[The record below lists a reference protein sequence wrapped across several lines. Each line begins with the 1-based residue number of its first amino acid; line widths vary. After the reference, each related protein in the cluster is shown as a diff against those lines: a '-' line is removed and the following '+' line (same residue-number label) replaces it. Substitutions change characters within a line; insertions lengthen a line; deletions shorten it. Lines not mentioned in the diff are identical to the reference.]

1 MSDETNNIPEKVECD
16 HSKNTNF
23 HIAQS
28 VVDLGGKLLLLISC
42 KCSECKNV
50 HMVLKEIPMTMGP
63 VTTTPVITDRIL
75 HKQ

>member
-1 MSDETNNIPEKVECD
+1 MSDENQTPEQKECD
-16 HSKNTNF
+16 HSKNTNLQ
-23 HIAQS
+23 IAQS
-28 VVDLGGKLLLLISC
+28 VVDLSGKLLLLISC